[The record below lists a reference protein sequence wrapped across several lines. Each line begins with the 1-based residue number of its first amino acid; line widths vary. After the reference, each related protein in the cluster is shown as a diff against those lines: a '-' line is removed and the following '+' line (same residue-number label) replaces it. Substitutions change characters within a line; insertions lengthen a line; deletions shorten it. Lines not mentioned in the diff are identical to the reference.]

1 MKLPL
6 LIAALLIITAPV
18 SAQIQ
23 IKCCVENKDSK
34 IQKAEKAMQIAA
46 QYLKDSAMVE
56 KIANQLEEN
65 HQFAAGLSQEEKN
78 SKAQTFI
85 RSQIYQVKSEIEK
98 AMKYPDCIELKEAK
112 DN

>member
-1 MKLPL
+1 
-6 LIAALLIITAPV
+6 
-18 SAQIQ
+18 
-23 IKCCVENKDSK
+23 
-34 IQKAEKAMQIAA
+34 MQIAA